1 PRSRPLPPFPTRRSS
16 DLLLIVVAALAAHRG
31 APAAGRIRDRLV
43 TQVQARNAA
52 LAALQSRLDDAR
64 AEAAVLEQA
73 ALASSSTGARL
84 SARLGVEELAAGT
97 VAVHGPGLQVRL
109 DDDPGGA
116 NH

>member
-84 SARLGVEELAAGT
+84 SDRKSTRLNSSHRT
-97 VAVHGPGLQVRL
+97 ISY
-109 DDDPGGA
+109 
-116 NH
+116 